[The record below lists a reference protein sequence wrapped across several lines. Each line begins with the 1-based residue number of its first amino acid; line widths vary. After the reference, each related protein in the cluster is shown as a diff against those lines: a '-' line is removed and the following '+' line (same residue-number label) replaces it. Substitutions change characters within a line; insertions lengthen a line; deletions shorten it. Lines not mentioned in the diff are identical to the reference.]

1 MASYAHLRG
10 QVDAFFTKSAGQT
23 DSAAL
28 RSEASG
34 LVEAAVSAAGQ
45 EILKGQRGDE
55 HGYSA
60 AKLFFELALRLDATN
75 QAARSGV
82 EKAHAALN
90 AVGLQITIPRT
101 QLVADGRGGGT
112 TTAYEVNVT
121 VGFSKWSGAP
131 LPAPPCALGWLGV
144 WQWGR

>member
-1 MASYAHLRG
+1 MASYAHLQG

-55 HGYSA
+55 HGFSA

-75 QAARSGV
+75 QAARAGV

-101 QLVADGRGGGT
+101 QLVADGRGGVRLAYAPYDWT
-112 TTAYEVNVT
+112 TNASDSTSDYDATATRSEY
-121 VGFSKWSGAP
+121 SW
-131 LPAPPCALGWLGV
+131 LLGG
-144 WQWGR
+144 

>member
-1 MASYAHLRG
+1 MASYAHLQG

-55 HGYSA
+55 HGFSA

-75 QAARSGV
+75 QAARAGV

-90 AVGLQITIPRT
+90 AVAVPKP
-101 QLVADGRGGGT
+101 A
-112 TTAYEVNVT
+112 
-121 VGFSKWSGAP
+121 SGAINEKTEERTSSDARARW
-131 LPAPPCALGWLGV
+131 LRRAALRVKGISFAAILWRRSRATAR
-144 WQWGR
+144 QS